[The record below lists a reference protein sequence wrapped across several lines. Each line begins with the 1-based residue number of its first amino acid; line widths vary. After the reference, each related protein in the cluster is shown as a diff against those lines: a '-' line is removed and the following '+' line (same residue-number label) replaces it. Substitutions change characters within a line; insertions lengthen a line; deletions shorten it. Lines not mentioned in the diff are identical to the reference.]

1 MGNRMTMT
9 AFKRDRFKCD
19 FDAFFD
25 KSRRYQRIIIYVMGI
40 LESLVVSDVY
50 SNQV

>member
-1 MGNRMTMT
+1 MTMT
-9 AFKRDRFKCD
+9 AYKRDRFKCD
-19 FDAFFD
+19 VDAFVD
-25 KSRRYQRIIIYVMGI
+25 KSRRYQRIIISELGI